1 MGFIS
6 PGDPS
11 STGNYWRII
20 QNTLSLRLEN
30 FSSKMIN
37 HRKITREGLKPSE
50 MSAESKLALRAMRR
64 AGKKVVEDYRRLGL
78 KLVVTDKDGK
88 MVMRDA

>member
-11 STGNYWRII
+11 STGTYWRII

-50 MSAESKLALRAMRR
+50 TKLALRAMRR
-64 AGKKVVEDYRRLGL
+64 AGKKVVDDYHRLGF

-88 MVMRDA
+88 MVLRDA

>member
-11 STGNYWRII
+11 STGTYWRII

-37 HRKITREGLKPSE
+37 HRKIIREGLKPSE
-50 MSAESKLALRAMRR
+50 TKLALRAMRR
-64 AGKKVVEDYRRLGL
+64 AGKKVVDDYHRLGF

-88 MVMRDA
+88 MVLRDA

>member
-11 STGNYWRII
+11 STGTYWRII

-50 MSAESKLALRAMRR
+50 TKLALRAMRR
-64 AGKKVVEDYRRLGL
+64 AGKKVVDDYHRLGF

>member
-1 MGFIS
+1 
-6 PGDPS
+6 
-11 STGNYWRII
+11 
-20 QNTLSLRLEN
+20 
-30 FSSKMIN
+30 
-37 HRKITREGLKPSE
+37 
-50 MSAESKLALRAMRR
+50 MRR